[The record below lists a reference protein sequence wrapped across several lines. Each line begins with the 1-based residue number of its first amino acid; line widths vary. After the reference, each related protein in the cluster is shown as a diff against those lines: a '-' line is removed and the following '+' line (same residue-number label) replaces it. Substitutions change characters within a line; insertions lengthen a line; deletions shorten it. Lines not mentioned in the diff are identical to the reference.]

1 VAVRVN
7 PNFVSE
13 LPSQQ
18 AVDGNTESL
27 AQDVPQC
34 SFDTADRV
42 VYDARYGTSSR
53 SCQPQFTKQPVN
65 VPWVFTEKE
74 WLQRTQDRSKAGS
87 KETFAEA
94 GDALVGLN
102 ANERPIEISFHYRG
116 FETGNF
122 QWPARLFRTAIMEK
136 SEHDVDSVLIAA
148 YRQPNSVNCG
158 VLNPPRITI
167 CMVLLNRLNPVD
179 WSW

>member
-1 VAVRVN
+1 MDVGSVATVPEEAADEVGGG
-7 PNFVSE
+7 
-13 LPSQQ
+13 L
-18 AVDGNTESL
+18 AAALDLAGLDVDLE
-27 AQDVPQC
+27 
-34 SFDTADRV
+34 
-42 VYDARYGTSSR
+42 
-53 SCQPQFTKQPVN
+53 
-65 VPWVFTEKE
+65 
-74 WLQRTQDRSKAGS
+74 GS
-87 KETFAEA
+87 DEA

-179 WSW
+179 WSR